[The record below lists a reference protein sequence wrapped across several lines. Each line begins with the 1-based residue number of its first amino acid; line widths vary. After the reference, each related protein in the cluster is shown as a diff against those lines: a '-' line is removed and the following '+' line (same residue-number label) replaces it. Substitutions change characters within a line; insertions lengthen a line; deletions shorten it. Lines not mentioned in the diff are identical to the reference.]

1 MGKPHRIAPDVKEQ
15 ILKRIK
21 DDGIP
26 VSQAAKDHGVHEATI
41 YGWLSTSIAAV
52 PTHRELRLLKKENAI
67 LKELVGEPAIPGV
80 GIDCGRLIA
89 AT

>member
-1 MGKPHRIAPDVKEQ
+1 MNPKLLHR
-15 ILKRIK
+15 
-21 DDGIP
+21 P
-26 VSQAAKDHGVHEATI
+26 VGALLTAA
-41 YGWLSTSIAAV
+41 LFLAAV